1 MLCWSRRVGK
11 TLLAWTLLIREALRK
26 PGMYWYCFNNYST
39 ARDSVWM
46 AQTSEGIRF
55 LDMIPKEFVLRIN
68 SSELEIELTNG
79 SVIKLVGIEHVD
91 RKMGAGLQGIVFDEY
106 ATLDP
111 DNINLITPTLAQT
124 GGWQLL
130 ISTPRG
136 KNHFYKKYQ
145 LAKKHPE
152 FMYANNLHC
161 GMPEIAQY
169 MAPGFLEQ
177 ERVSIIDQYG
187 NDALFQQEYLTS
199 WITPNSGSVFGDLLG
214 IMKREGRVAPI
225 AQAEEDV
232 CYTAW
237 DLGNADHTAIVYFR
251 VNEQGGIDVLDTI
264 EARNETVDYYI
275 EEIEA
280 RNWQVTTHFLPHDG
294 AYHKGPKNQSYLE
307 VMNREHNLLNV
318 AVLKKPNTVRNKLD
332 YLRRLFSR
340 SRINEACTRALE
352 CLEKLEY
359 EWNSKNKVW
368 SSTPTHKGGYSDMCL
383 DGDSMILMADG
394 TRKALKNIVLGEKI
408 SVGGEVYTSLGA
420 YPTGVKQTYEVFLPD
435 KEKLIVTGNHKVLTQ
450 RGFVRVDNLKPC
462 DTLCHNDN
470 LWGKTIL
477 KTRDQI
483 QLFIVAI
490 HTILGNEVIADIIIE
505 NIAGKRFICTKSR
518 SHAKMDFI
526 VFVKTMICLILMKT
540 IGFIFHVFN
549 IKRRIIGS
557 CQVDI
562 ILKQKADY
570 YIEKFGVVKKEKSQ
584 KDITF
589 TIKMA
594 IQRIIALAILNAL
607 VHTSIKSESGEKK
620 EASNLGHHEKTLK
633 KRRSKRPCGISLSR
647 GVHGIVDMLK
657 TLCLRIE
664 HTRPV
669 HALSVIAHLKQK
681 QQEADV
687 HADRIVGLNF
697 IVVKKQEQRLVW
709 NMTVEHAHMFN
720 ANGVTVSNCDAL
732 CYSAQAVSQFKLSY
746 NKAFLLRGNSSATA
760 LTPEQAKDA
769 FLKDFLEGMFSDKN
783 KKSKKDNNSVFNRL
797 L

>member
-1 MLCWSRRVGK
+1 MSFLKIGAGIQLRKYQKKILEVFDKGIRIIVLCWSRRCLSAHTKVLTVDGLVEAKDLSVGDKVVSYNDGYELSTISHVGIVSSPKAIIELDYGDERIRTSYDHPFYFNGVYAPLFLIVWGNLEASQRAKLKLLCEQYGESLDDQLEKCGTSGDYEASIRYIRLLQDSFQWTNYQDTQGSSKSVPSKSDWITAGKSYRQRQNEQSGGKLGVVYSPTELGAYDEAGASDEELGRKMWNAYTYITASFANQGFMEHSVKIQNWSKRVFGTSILKDSGEVSEEIGDKNKGRDNTRHLEKPNVEIFEAEPLYEITVEGNSNYFVGRRCLLNHNCGK

-368 SSTPTHKGGYSDMCL
+368 SSTPTHKGGYSD
-383 DGDSMILMADG
+383 
-394 TRKALKNIVLGEKI
+394 
-408 SVGGEVYTSLGA
+408 
-420 YPTGVKQTYEVFLPD
+420 
-435 KEKLIVTGNHKVLTQ
+435 
-450 RGFVRVDNLKPC
+450 
-462 DTLCHNDN
+462 
-470 LWGKTIL
+470 
-477 KTRDQI
+477 
-483 QLFIVAI
+483 
-490 HTILGNEVIADIIIE
+490 
-505 NIAGKRFICTKSR
+505 
-518 SHAKMDFI
+518 
-526 VFVKTMICLILMKT
+526 
-540 IGFIFHVFN
+540 
-549 IKRRIIGS
+549 
-557 CQVDI
+557 
-562 ILKQKADY
+562 
-570 YIEKFGVVKKEKSQ
+570 
-584 KDITF
+584 
-589 TIKMA
+589 
-594 IQRIIALAILNAL
+594 L
-607 VHTSIKSESGEKK
+607 V
-620 EASNLGHHEKTLK
+620 
-633 KRRSKRPCGISLSR
+633 
-647 GVHGIVDMLK
+647 
-657 TLCLRIE
+657 
-664 HTRPV
+664 
-669 HALSVIAHLKQK
+669 
-681 QQEADV
+681 
-687 HADRIVGLNF
+687 
-697 IVVKKQEQRLVW
+697 
-709 NMTVEHAHMFN
+709 
-720 ANGVTVSNCDAL
+720 DAL
-732 CYSAQAVSQFKLSY
+732 CYSAQAVSQFKLLH

-769 FLKDFLEGMFSDKN
+769 FLNDFLEGIFSDKN